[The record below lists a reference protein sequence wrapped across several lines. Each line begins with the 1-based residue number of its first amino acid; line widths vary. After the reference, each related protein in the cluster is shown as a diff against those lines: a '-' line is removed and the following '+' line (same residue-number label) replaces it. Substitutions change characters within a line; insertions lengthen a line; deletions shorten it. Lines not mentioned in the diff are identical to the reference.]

1 MALAIGA
8 PVFPS
13 AFGIQSLVAGPF
25 PAKITKNLD
34 SPAGFAYQDAMISRR
49 FPWVAVA
56 LVLGITLGLMWAT
69 MRDDTATSDETAFL
83 GAGYSYWQ
91 GHRYYLNA
99 EHPPLMQLWSALPLL
114 YLNVKPPADEVVYF
128 HGTFF
133 SDLAVTWAY
142 VPDPAEKLAP
152 ALQPFYHYP
161 ANEAQLF
168 GRDLVYG
175 GQNNP
180 DDLLFWGRFMQ
191 ALVTLA
197 TGVLVFLWA
206 KSLSNLGGGLLAL
219 MAWSF
224 NPLALAY
231 GHLIITDPGIAL
243 MLPLAVWTFSRFLE
257 SPRPRTALS
266 AGLAFG
272 GALLTKYT
280 AIILIPIFALLA
292 LVAWWRLWRSAG
304 EKPARKIF
312 VNLCLF
318 AVVVWGTVLLLY
330 FPHWSP
336 PPALPVEDAHRLE
349 IPSWFTNLRW
359 LLIPRDFFKGFTIML
374 MHVFGG
380 HDSYLLGQWSRTGWW
395 YYYPVAILVK
405 TPVALLLL
413 LASAAV
419 MALRRIRQWSFAE
432 ATPLIAA
439 AVYLA
444 CAITSKADIGIRHIL
459 PIYPLLAVVVG
470 IEYGRARL
478 LTRFAGWLLAA
489 WLAVAAFA
497 ARDGYLA
504 YFNELAGGP
513 AHGQDYLLDSNFDWG
528 QGGKRLKA
536 WMEQNHVTHVY
547 LDYFGTGVAIEYLQ
561 IPNQRVK
568 AAEVRTLSDGY
579 LVVSA
584 THLMSPQYDW
594 FRASHTPVARIGAIL
609 FVYSLPVIGQTGP
622 AK

>member
-1 MALAIGA
+1 
-8 PVFPS
+8 
-13 AFGIQSLVAGPF
+13 
-25 PAKITKNLD
+25 
-34 SPAGFAYQDAMISRR
+34 MIHRR
-49 FPWVAVA
+49 LPWIAVA
-56 LVLGITLGLMWAT
+56 LVLAITLGLMWAP
-69 MRDDTATSDETAFL
+69 MRDDTATMDETVFL

-91 GHRYYLNA
+91 GHRYYLNT

-114 YLNVKPPADEVVYF
+114 YLNVKSPADEVVYF

-133 SDLAVTWAY
+133 PDLAVTWAY
-142 VPDPAEKLAP
+142 TPDPGEKLAP

-231 GHLIITDPGIAL
+231 GHLIITDPGITL
-243 MLPLAVWTFSRFLE
+243 MLPLAVWMFSRFLE
-257 SPRPRTALS
+257 SPRPQTTLP

-280 AIILIPIFALLA
+280 AIILIPIFGLLA
-292 LVAWWRLWRSAG
+292 AVAWWRLWRSAG
-304 EKPARKIF
+304 EKPARRIF
-312 VNLCLF
+312 ANLCLF

-336 PPALPVEDAHRLE
+336 PPSIPVTDAHHLQ
-349 IPSWFTNLRW
+349 IPAWFTGLRP
-359 LLIPRDFFKGFTIML
+359 LLVPRDFFKGFTIML

-380 HDSYLLGQWSRTGWW
+380 HDSYLLGHWSRTGWW

-413 LASAAV
+413 LASAV
-419 MALRRIRQWSFAE
+419 GMALRRIRQWNFAE

-459 PIYPLLAVVVG
+459 PIYPLLAVVAG
-470 IEYGRARL
+470 IEYRRARL
-478 LTRFAGWLLAA
+478 LTRFAGWILAA

-497 ARDGYLA
+497 ARDDYLA

-536 WMEQNHVTHVY
+536 WMEKNHVAHVY

-561 IPNQRVK
+561 IPNHRVK

-584 THLMSPQYDW
+584 THLMSPPYDW
-594 FRASHTPVARIGAIL
+594 LRASHTPVARIGASL
-609 FVYSLPVIGQTGP
+609 FVYSLPVTGQIGP

>member
-1 MALAIGA
+1 
-8 PVFPS
+8 
-13 AFGIQSLVAGPF
+13 
-25 PAKITKNLD
+25 
-34 SPAGFAYQDAMISRR
+34 MIRR
-49 FPWVAVA
+49 RLLWAAVA
-56 LVLGITLGLMWAT
+56 LVLGITLGLMWVP
-69 MRDDTATSDETAFL
+69 MRDDTATMDETAFL

-91 GHRYYLNA
+91 GRRYYLNS

-114 YLNVKPPADEVVYF
+114 YLNVKSPTDEVVYF

-142 VPDPAEKLAP
+142 ARDPGEKLAP
-152 ALQPFYHYP
+152 ALLPFYHYP

-175 GQNNP
+175 SQNNA

-219 MAWSF
+219 MAWCF

-243 MLPLAVWTFSRFLE
+243 MLPLTVWMFARFLG

-292 LVAWWRLWRSAG
+292 LVAWWRLPRSNH
-304 EKPARKIF
+304 PVSARRIL
-312 VNLCLF
+312 VTLCLF
-318 AVVVWGTVLLLY
+318 LATTWITVLLLY

-336 PPALPVEDAHRLE
+336 PPPIPVTDAHHLQ
-349 IPSWFTNLRW
+349 IPAWFTGLRP
-359 LLIPRDFFKGFTIML
+359 LLVPRDFFKGFTIML

-380 HDSYLLGQWSRTGWW
+380 HDSYLLGQWSRAGWW

-413 LASAAV
+413 LTTAIV

-444 CAITSKADIGIRHIL
+444 CAITSKADIGIRHVL
-459 PIYPLLAVVVG
+459 PIYPLLAVTAG
-470 IEYGRARL
+470 IEYRHARPPIQIACWL
-478 LTRFAGWLLAA
+478 FAAL
-489 WLAVAAFA
+489 LAVAAYS
-497 ARDGYLA
+497 ARNDYLA

-528 QGGKRLKA
+528 QGGKRLKK
-536 WMEQNHVTHVY
+536 WMEQNHVARVY
-547 LDYFGTGVAIEYLQ
+547 LDYFGTGIAIEHLQ
-561 IPNQRVK
+561 IPNERVK
-568 AAEVRTLSDGY
+568 AEQVCTLSDGY

-594 FRASHTPVARIGAIL
+594 FRAAHSPVARIGATL
-609 FVYSLPVIGQTGP
+609 FVYSLPATGQTDP